1 MEFDIPEIKQRDIA
15 VDLTTDL
22 IVAII
27 GPRRSGKTYLCFQLM
42 QGLMTGGT
50 PRSNILYLNF
60 EDEKLLGATAS
71 DADAMLDIFHE
82 VFRIDGSSRLY
93 LFLDEIQNVQDWDAW
108 VRRLHDTRKNIQL
121 VLTGS
126 STKLLSKEIA
136 TRLRG
141 RVLNWEVFPLS
152 FKEYLSWHG
161 VRYNIATLPESKDS
175 IEIRK
180 RFNKYVM
187 EGGFPALF
195 TNPQHATSL
204 LQSYYDVMI
213 LKDIVERHGVKEV
226 KKLRLLGGLLFE
238 STGREMS
245 YTRLANKL
253 KSAGIDI
260 SKNTVIDFISHF
272 EDAYV
277 FFQSMKFEYSLALH
291 LGAIKKVYCIDNG
304 LLNAASFK
312 FSDDKGRLLENI
324 VYISLRR
331 GEGRVFYHR
340 GKHECDFLVQE
351 KDKVVAAIQ
360 VTEVLLP
367 DNEGREIG
375 GLVEAMAMHDLT
387 EGTVIT
393 ADQHETRVVDGNRIR
408 VLPAWLWLL
417 GGK

>member
-22 IVAII
+22 IVGII

-42 QGLMTGGT
+42 RGLLSGGT

-60 EDEKLLGATAS
+60 EDEKLLGATAR

-82 VFRIDGSSRLY
+82 VSRIDGSSKLY

-108 VRRLHDTRKNIQL
+108 VRRLHDTQKKIQL
-121 VLTGS
+121 ILTGS
-126 STKLLSKEIA
+126 SSKLLSKDIA

-161 VRYNIATLPESKDS
+161 VEYTIATLPESNDS
-175 IEIRK
+175 REIR
-180 RFNKYVM
+180 RLFNEYVI

-195 TNPQHATSL
+195 TNPHHATSL
-204 LQSYYDVMI
+204 LQGYYDVMI
-213 LKDIVERHGVKEV
+213 LKDIVERHGVKDV

-238 STGREMS
+238 SAGREMS

-253 KSAGIDI
+253 KAAGIDI

-277 FFQSMKFEYSLALH
+277 FFQNMKFEYSLALQ
-291 LGAIKKVYCIDNG
+291 LGAIKKIYCIDNG

-324 VYISLRR
+324 AYISLRR
-331 GEGRVFYHR
+331 AGGQVFYHK

-351 KDKVVAAIQ
+351 KDRVVAAIQ
-360 VTEVLLP
+360 VTEALLP
-367 DNEGREIG
+367 ENESREIG
-375 GLVEAMAMHDLT
+375 GLVEAMARHRLT
-387 EGTVIT
+387 EGIIIT
-393 ADQHETRVVDGNRIR
+393 TDQHETRVLGANRIR
-408 VLPAWLWLL
+408 VVPAWFWLL